1 MDEVIKDIINIDKA
15 TLRMKQQYEKIIK
28 EKENEIRII
37 LADLEKNYIEED
49 ILQEN
54 SSNQDDIMA
63 ELAYLEDVYRK
74 NMDNL
79 DKTYKNIKYKII
91 ENIWNDLFLGKE
103 GI

>member
-54 SSNQDDIMA
+54 SSNQGDIMA

-74 NMDNL
+74 NIDNL
-79 DKTYKNIKYKII
+79 DKAYKTIKYKII